1 MIDSL
6 NKISQNSKPPSD
18 QSASS
23 NLGCLNE
30 PLEVPIKFSKKTKS
44 GKKIRI
50 VAVADTHSSHRQIP
64 IVPDG
69 DIFICCGDFT
79 HKNDWRKEE
88 MPVSVKDF
96 NLWLGDLPHK
106 HKIVIAGNHEIGFNK
121 LTKEEIQK
129 QILTHCVYLQDSEL
143 LLEGIRF
150 YGTPWT
156 TSKNMAFS
164 CPRELI
170 GKKWEVIPSGLDILI
185 THLPPKDTFDLTP
198 TGHWGNSDL
207 RKQVLER
214 IKPKIHLFGHVH
226 EEGQRWTKID
236 GVNFINA
243 AVSIGRRPPPLR
255 CPVYFDYF
263 VESKRKELKTK

>member
-156 TSKNMAFS
+156 TSK
-164 CPRELI
+164 
-170 GKKWEVIPSGLDILI
+170 
-185 THLPPKDTFDLTP
+185 
-198 TGHWGNSDL
+198 
-207 RKQVLER
+207 
-214 IKPKIHLFGHVH
+214 
-226 EEGQRWTKID
+226 
-236 GVNFINA
+236 
-243 AVSIGRRPPPLR
+243 
-255 CPVYFDYF
+255 
-263 VESKRKELKTK
+263 

>member
-1 MIDSL
+1 
-6 NKISQNSKPPSD
+6 
-18 QSASS
+18 
-23 NLGCLNE
+23 
-30 PLEVPIKFSKKTKS
+30 
-44 GKKIRI
+44 
-50 VAVADTHSSHRQIP
+50 
-64 IVPDG
+64 
-69 DIFICCGDFT
+69 
-79 HKNDWRKEE
+79 
-88 MPVSVKDF
+88 
-96 NLWLGDLPHK
+96 
-106 HKIVIAGNHEIGFNK
+106 
-121 LTKEEIQK
+121 
-129 QILTHCVYLQDSEL
+129 
-143 LLEGIRF
+143 
-150 YGTPWT
+150 
-156 TSKNMAFS
+156 MAFS